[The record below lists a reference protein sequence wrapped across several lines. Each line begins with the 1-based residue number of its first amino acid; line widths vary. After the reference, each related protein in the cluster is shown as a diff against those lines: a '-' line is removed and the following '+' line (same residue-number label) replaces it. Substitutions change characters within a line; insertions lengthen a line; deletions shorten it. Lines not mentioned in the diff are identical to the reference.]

1 MRKCD
6 LVIRP
11 VLPNGL
17 IKLLSID
24 IPDEVE
30 EFSVS
35 WIGITVDVVVS
46 VEFSLTIFVKLL
58 DFITNIGGTVRG
70 EGKLDGR
77 LGLWWLNRFNGLHRL
92 LGLFGLVILLGLSRL
107 LLGLR
112 ILLLWLNG
120 LLLIVIDKIIN

>member
-1 MRKCD
+1 MGKCD

-17 IKLLSID
+17 IKLLTVD
-24 IPDEVE
+24 VPDEVE

-35 WIGITVDVVVS
+35 WISITVDVVVS
-46 VEFSLTIFVKLL
+46 IEFSLTIFVKLL

-77 LGLWWLNRFNGLHRL
+77 FGLWWLNRFNGLHRL

-107 LLGLR
+107 LLGLG
-112 ILLLWLNG
+112 ILLLWLSR